1 MFCNFPRRDT
11 YQPPSEEG
19 KSSPAPESEREL
31 LDANVDDLRTN
42 DWMRQLQT

>member
-1 MFCNFPRRDT
+1 MFCNFPKRNT
-11 YQPPSEEG
+11 FQQPSKER

-42 DWMRQLQT
+42 E